1 MFATNCTLT
10 GGGFDTARDIT
21 AITVNRWPHAWHQ
34 GHRAIMEL
42 LHSDKA

>member
-10 GGGFDTARDIT
+10 GGGFDPARDIT
-21 AITVNRWPHAWHQ
+21 AMRGIKVI
-34 GHRAIMEL
+34 GKL